1 MAIQTPWQY
10 WEHNIQNQDKQS
22 KNKYTIQHRKLSVH
36 AASQSKLEKT
46 EGTTKNGQSRDT
58 ANIRHTRHKTKTN
71 KVQKYNTTQKKINR
85 WSTQTPP
92 NTGGELRCSRRKTV
106 IVSHKRTTVL
116 LIYFVVKTCLTDPT
130 KHWRWT
136 QVLAKEDSYCLS
148 YENHSF
154 TYILCSQDVFD
165 RPHQTLEVNSGARD
179 GRQLLSL
186 IREPQFYLYTL

>member
-1 MAIQTPWQY
+1 MVIQTPWQY

-71 KVQKYNTTQKKINR
+71 KVQKYNTTQKKIN
-85 WSTQTPP
+85 
-92 NTGGELRCSRRKTV
+92 
-106 IVSHKRTTVL
+106 
-116 LIYFVVKTCLTDPT
+116 
-130 KHWRWT
+130 
-136 QVLAKEDSYCLS
+136 
-148 YENHSF
+148 SF

-165 RPHQTLEVNSGARD
+165 RPHQTLEVNSGARE

-186 IREPQFYLYTL
+186 IREPQFY